1 MLGRKTFTRPEVDR
15 AAALASTQVVTFRAV
30 ADALPASAA
39 DQLAALEAA
48 TFADATLALDRAFV
62 HRVRGATGKAT
73 TPLNELELLAS
84 ALMADGTLDAGTV
97 IRYDPA
103 EAVLGLEPG
112 TAVVLGVDDFER
124 LSKAVIAE
132 LETNLLEP

>member
-1 MLGRKTFTRPEVDR
+1 MLGRKTFTRAEVDR

-30 ADALPASAA
+30 ADALPPSAA

-48 TFADATLALDRAFV
+48 TFADATLALDRTFV
-62 HRVRGATGKAT
+62 HRVRAATGKAT
-73 TPLNELELLAS
+73 TPLNELELLAG

-97 IRYDPA
+97 IKYDPA
-103 EAVLGLEPG
+103 AAVLGLEPG
-112 TAVVLGVDDFER
+112 SAVVLGVDDFER